1 MDKISLVGLTLGIA
15 AIVIGQV
22 LEGGHISSLVQ
33 PTAFLIVIG
42 GTLGAVMLQ
51 SPLRSFVEGMRMARW
66 VFVPPAMSS
75 QAVIEQVEN
84 WSHVARKEGLLT
96 LENLTAVANDLG
108 HKDVPSLYV
117 AIGDG
122 QVGAQSVVEKLVQLH
137 GGEEETADTVTEDVV
152 VTRRRRPFRDG
163 AHILV
168 DGDDSMQVKLAKCC
182 YPLPGDEIIG
192 FVTKTD
198 GVSVHRADCSNVPA
212 LKKEPERIVPV
223 SWADGEASATFVVTI
238 QIEGLD
244 RARLLSDVSS
254 ALSEQHLDILSVN
267 ISTNKHRQ
275 FSGKFTFESQDP
287 THLQHVLNQVRR
299 VPGVYDVYRVAG

>member
-1 MDKISLVGLTLGIA
+1 MTEKEALLWVLGILGSLCAA
-15 AIVIGQV
+15 AITIDKV
-22 LEGGHISSLVQ
+22 LDIIHKYIKKAQAPDDAQNKRLDELDKRI
-33 PTAFLIVIG
+33 
-42 GTLGAVMLQ
+42 GTLEQGQLQ
-51 SPLRSFVEGMRMARW
+51 HTQALARDLRRAG
-66 VFVPPAMSS
+66 VPM
-75 QAVIEQVEN
+75 Q
-84 WSHVARKEGLLT
+84 RLLT
-96 LENLTAVANDLG
+96 LENLTAVANELG
-108 HKDVPSLYV
+108 YKDVPNLYV
-117 AIGDG
+117 AIGEAHL
-122 QVGAQSVVEKLVQLH
+122 GAQSVVEKLVQLH
-137 GGEEETADTVTEDVV
+137 GGEEETVDTVTEDVV
-152 VTRRRRPFRDG
+152 VRQRRRPVSDG
-163 AHILV
+163 AQILV
-168 DGDDSMQVKLAKCC
+168 DGDDSVVAKFAKCC

-275 FSGKFTFESQDP
+275 FTGKFTFESADP
-287 THLQHVLNQVRR
+287 THLQHVMNQVRR
-299 VPGVYDVYRVAG
+299 VPGVYDVFRISG